1 MAAVRV
7 VAMTMAAAPTSVA
20 YRQMAAAGSPAVVA
34 GGLWTELA
42 HLDAEIAGIEPRIE
56 AAAGQVIDAGGDLTK
71 LSSPLLATLGALGLT
86 LAARSGPQG
95 RPQGA
100 SPAVDALA
108 ELRRRRAAR

>member
-1 MAAVRV
+1 MITEALEQSVVDADVDPRDQAA
-7 VAMTMAAAPTSVA
+7 
-20 YRQMAAAGSPAVVA
+20 
-34 GGLWTELA
+34 LA
-42 HLDAEIAGIEPRIE
+42 LARRLASE
-56 AAAGQVIDAGGDLTK
+56 IDAGGDLTK